1 MTMKNFVL
9 VVEDNLANQE
19 LLQDWLEAEGFE
31 VASAGNLQSA
41 LDALEA
47 RTPQMI
53 LLDVQ
58 LGAEDGLALSAWIR
72 SNPPISHIPIIAVTA
87 HAMMADQQRVVQA
100 GCNACVPKPIDFKI
114 LRGQLAQWL
123 GTSSASACFVP
134 KPKVQ
139 SQL

>member
-1 MTMKNFVL
+1 MKTFVL

-31 VASAGNLQSA
+31 VVSAGNLQSA
-41 LDALEA
+41 LNALEA
-47 RTPQMI
+47 RTPHVV

-58 LGAEDGLALSAWIR
+58 LGTEDGLALSAWIR

-100 GCNACVPKPIDFKI
+100 GCNACVPKPIDFKL
-114 LRGQLAQWL
+114 LRGQLTQWL
-123 GTSSASACFVP
+123 GAVTTNATFAP
-134 KPKVQ
+134 KPKAD
-139 SQL
+139 STA

>member
-1 MTMKNFVL
+1 MKTFVL

-31 VASAGNLQSA
+31 VVSAGNLQSA
-41 LDALEA
+41 LNALEA
-47 RTPQMI
+47 RTPHVV

-58 LGAEDGLALSAWIR
+58 LGTEDGLALSAWIR

-100 GCNACVPKPIDFKI
+100 GCNACVPKPIDFKL
-114 LRGQLAQWL
+114 LRGQLTQWL
-123 GTSSASACFVP
+123 GVATTNLCFVP
-134 KPKVQ
+134 KPKAD
-139 SQL
+139 SPT

>member
-1 MTMKNFVL
+1 MKNLVL

-19 LLQDWLEAEGFE
+19 LLQDWLEGEGFE
-31 VASAGNLQSA
+31 VASAANLQSA
-41 LDALEA
+41 LNALEA

-58 LGAEDGLALSAWIR
+58 LGTEDGLALSAWIR

-87 HAMMADQQRVVQA
+87 HALMADQQRVVQA
-100 GCNACVPKPIDFKI
+100 GCNACVPKPIDFRI

-123 GTSSASACFVP
+123 GSPASNATAAS
-134 KPKVQ
+134 K
-139 SQL
+139 SQAGSQP

>member
-31 VASAGNLQSA
+31 VVSAGNLQSA
-41 LDALEA
+41 LNALEA
-47 RTPQMI
+47 RTPQMV

-58 LGAEDGLALSAWIR
+58 LGTEDGLALSAWIR

-123 GTSSASACFVP
+123 GSSAATACFAP
-134 KPKVQ
+134 KPKVE

>member
-1 MTMKNFVL
+1 MKTFVL

-31 VASAGNLQSA
+31 VVSAGNLQSA
-41 LDALEA
+41 LNALEA
-47 RTPQMI
+47 RTPHVV

-58 LGAEDGLALSAWIR
+58 LGTEDGLALSAWIR

-100 GCNACVPKPIDFKI
+100 GCNACVPKPIDFKL
-114 LRGQLAQWL
+114 LRGQITQWL
-123 GTSSASACFVP
+123 GACTPNACFVP
-134 KPKVQ
+134 KPKTD
-139 SQL
+139 SPA

>member
-1 MTMKNFVL
+1 MKTYVL

-19 LLQDWLEAEGFE
+19 LLQDWLETEGFE
-31 VASAGNLQSA
+31 VSSAGNLQSA
-41 LDALEA
+41 LNALEA
-47 RTPQMI
+47 RTPHVV

-100 GCNACVPKPIDFKI
+100 GCNACVPKPIDFKV

-123 GTSSASACFVP
+123 GTAASTVAFVS
-134 KPKVQ
+134 KPKFD
-139 SQL
+139 SRP

>member
-1 MTMKNFVL
+1 MKTYVL

-19 LLQDWLEAEGFE
+19 LLQDWLETEGFE
-31 VASAGNLQSA
+31 VSSAGNLQSA
-41 LDALEA
+41 LNALEA
-47 RTPQMI
+47 RTPHVV

-100 GCNACVPKPIDFKI
+100 GCNACVPKPIDFKV

-123 GTSSASACFVP
+123 GTAASTVGFVS
-134 KPKVQ
+134 KPKFD
-139 SQL
+139 SRP

>member
-1 MTMKNFVL
+1 MKTYVL

-19 LLQDWLEAEGFE
+19 LLQDWLETEGFD
-31 VASAGNLQSA
+31 VLSVGNLQSA
-41 LDALEA
+41 LNALEA
-47 RTPQMI
+47 RTPHVV

-100 GCNACVPKPIDFKI
+100 GCNACVPKPIDFRV

-123 GTSSASACFVP
+123 GSAASNVCFVP
-134 KPKVQ
+134 KPKVE
-139 SQL
+139 SQP